1 MPPGTGT
8 GNTRN
13 PAEHDSLS
21 VESVEMSD
29 VPTPG
34 QTLRRR
40 RPTSVNPFKVNVY
53 IILIM

>member
-8 GNTRN
+8 GITKN

-21 VESVEMSD
+21 VESVKMSD
-29 VPTPG
+29 EPTPD

-40 RPTSVNPFKVNVY
+40 KLATWNPFKVNVDIY
-53 IILIM
+53 